1 MKIFIWIATF
11 FILTGIPN
19 TIMYD
24 LQVKYR
30 ALISFFFA
38 IAALRI
44 SKFLCKKWDAH
55 KTSKTNTE
63 NQTEEIAT
71 ELPASA
77 PDTSS
82 DITTAVKVSAVA
94 KRKKIASPE
103 ITETEIIPKNNTTEL
118 ISENKPNKKK
128 RILNKFTI
136 AITALCILLCISI
149 GANIYQAQKNI
160 DFQNNINTLNK
171 TIENKNDTIKIKQE
185 QYDNMYDEWY
195 ERYKTVKFYEDYI
208 VILPNDNSG
217 TYHIYGCKDCNT
229 SSFWIYTIDDAKA
242 ANYQSC
248 NNCCSKI
255 ETSYKLRK
263 YGIKAFFEGIK

>member
-63 NQTEEIAT
+63 NQTEDIQT
-71 ELPASA
+71 ELPASV

-82 DITTAVKVSAVA
+82 GGTTAVKVSAVA
-94 KRKKIASPE
+94 KRKKTASSE
-103 ITETEIIPKNNTTEL
+103 KAETDISSADNTSEPASAKNT
-118 ISENKPNKKK
+118 NKKK
-128 RILNKFTI
+128 GILNKFTVAI
-136 AITALCILLCISI
+136 AILCILLCSSI
-149 GANIYQAQKNI
+149 GTNIYQVMNISKTQNTISTLENKFKRTSESADRARIIINEKNEE
-160 DFQNNINTLNK
+160 
-171 TIENKNDTIKIKQE
+171 IENLEDVISF
-185 QYDNMYDEWY
+185 Y
-195 ERYKTVKFYEDYI
+195 ERYI
-208 VILPNDNSG
+208 VILPDDNTG
-217 TYHIYGCKDCNT
+217 TYHIYGCKQCDT

-242 ANYQSC
+242 ADYQPC
-248 NNCCSKI
+248 NNCCSTI
-255 ETSYKLRK
+255 EMLYKTRK
-263 YGIKAFFEGIK
+263 YGLKAFFEGN